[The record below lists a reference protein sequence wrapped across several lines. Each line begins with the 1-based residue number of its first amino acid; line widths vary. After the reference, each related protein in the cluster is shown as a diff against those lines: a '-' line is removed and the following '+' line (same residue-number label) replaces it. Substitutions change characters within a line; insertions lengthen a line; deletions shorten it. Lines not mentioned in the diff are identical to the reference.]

1 MGETRRIPWSGR
13 RLSAGLL
20 ITGGVVAGCW
30 GLDRA
35 AADLVARLTP
45 SLETSISR
53 PLGHPI
59 ELGEYRGLLP
69 WGVAIGRSRILPAE
83 QDRSQV
89 SVSGLTIRFDPIA
102 SLRHW
107 KPVLRLH
114 LQGAVARLS
123 RNAAGGYWIPGRGLP
138 GSQPPRLD
146 LRYSLGPAARIELA
160 PSGQTLL
167 VGGRFSQNL
176 DARTFSTALR
186 LGWSDQKGGLRL
198 EGRGRWDRSRLDLHG
213 RMDGLALDRLAALVS
228 PRDDLR
234 ISGRL
239 DGDLR
244 LQWRQGR
251 PACRGSLRLRE
262 LEVRSASLP
271 DPLTTPQLALG
282 CRDRTVSI
290 ARSRISSGDWTLDAV
305 GDVILQRSLD
315 LRLRA
320 QRKGHDD
327 DLDIRMDGPWAA
339 PRWRLAGQL
348 DLPEQVDLK
357 GPLQIKAQ
365 LRMPWT
371 DPAAPRVEVEDLQLQ
386 APGAR
391 LRLAGSAY
399 PRLDLTSRELALTPE
414 LWKDNPSLVKTLGPE
429 SAVNGGFRLSGTLQ
443 KPELAVDL
451 RMRAG
456 ASRLHLVGDAYPRL
470 NLISQDLS
478 LAPPLWS
485 AVPALRTSLG
495 QTGTISGKLMA
506 TGPLAAPAFSLELQQ
521 GGNPF
526 LERWNLKAGWS
537 AASSLL
543 VLDRFNSPLLDG
555 SGQLPLALGAN
566 GLETGALQAGLNLKP
581 LALDRFSDLAGV
593 SLGGTIAARGRLQGP
608 LDTLRPDLA
617 LELTNPRVGALQ
629 LAERWKGRMQGALG
643 QDLTLALESRAHS
656 GSLRATLGSDGWPR
670 RVQVQRDDGALEL
683 QAQGGERRYRWN
695 AEGFPLDGLQVILA
709 AQSRSE
715 GLSGRLDGSGELRV
729 SPFLLSGSLS
739 LDQPTAFGVNFTAAN
754 LSGRLAE
761 VAFQLQGDL
770 QPPEG
775 QVGFTATGRLG
786 GALSSRADA
795 EGLSVPW
802 LVNLARQLR
811 NKDPL
816 DELERGRAEDL
827 GRLVINTFGGSLDGQ
842 LKALALSRQA
852 LLDYE
857 RDHPQK
863 GIDPSD
869 LRGRVDGTA
878 ILNGPDLAGLNL
890 DLQARGHLWL
900 DGADRDLALQ
910 LEPFVASIQ
919 GPLRAGEGR
928 FQLLH
933 LPFSLLALFG
943 PLPST
948 LRGALGV
955 TGRYRLDA
963 RGGPLI
969 DAELALEQAALGD
982 SALRLERRSIVLN
995 GDALNLDL
1003 ALRASKAGESIT
1015 IVGAVP
1021 LQASSPL
1028 DVQIESHGDA
1038 LNFLTALSGDSVEL
1052 KRGAMDLRLMLRG
1065 TLEQPQ
1071 ANGFLVMDNLDL
1083 RIRDQQ
1089 LRRLRASVLFDFN
1102 RLEIQSLE
1110 AQLASGGQ
1118 LRGRGSIGL
1127 FDPVD
1132 EPDPLT
1138 LELVKARI
1146 EQEALQVVADA
1157 KVTLSGVISRPVISG
1172 EISLDQGGIRPRG
1185 GLLSRLRP
1193 GRALPSTLSPGI
1205 QDASSVVAP
1214 VQLNTLMQEKWDF
1227 QEPLVLFGPGVPVA
1241 APDQLNAL
1249 LPNLPAIQFRNLRLR
1264 LGPNLSVDMPPL
1276 VSFRGGGQLLLNGPL
1291 DPSLKVR
1298 GLIRLNSGRISLFS
1312 STFRLDHRAPNVAVF
1327 TPALGLV
1334 PFVDIAMKSRISD
1347 SVGLSTIGSSESG
1360 SIFEESQLGALDAVS
1375 SVSGGNFQ
1383 LIRVTV
1389 EAIGPANRLRENLV
1403 LRSSPRLSE
1412 SQLLALIGGNSLTM
1426 LSGGGASAALATV
1439 LGQSLL
1445 SPVLGTLTDAMGQR
1459 LQVALYPTYVTPE
1472 VKTEDDR
1479 TSGRV
1484 PPTFA
1489 LMTEFGVDITDR
1501 FDVSVLAAPNNTDVP
1516 PKASVSYQISPST
1529 SISGAVDVNGTWQSQ
1544 LQVFFR
1550 F

>member
-1 MGETRRIPWSGR
+1 MGETRRIPWPGR
-13 RLSAGLL
+13 RLSVGLL
-20 ITGGVVAGCW
+20 ISGGVVAGCW

-35 AADLVARLTP
+35 AAHLVTRWTP
-45 SLETSISR
+45 SVEAAISR

-59 ELGEYRGLLP
+59 QLGEYRGVLP
-69 WGVAIGRSRILPAE
+69 WGVAIGRSRILPSD
-83 QDRSQV
+83 QDRSEV
-89 SVSGLTIRFDPIA
+89 SVSGLTVRLDPLA

-114 LQGAVARLS
+114 LEGAVARLS
-123 RNAAGGYWIPGRGLP
+123 RNANGMYWIAGRGTP
-138 GSQPPRLD
+138 GAQPLRLD

-160 PSGQTLL
+160 PSGQSLL
-167 VGGRFSQNL
+167 VDGRFSQNL
-176 DARTFSTALR
+176 DARSFNTALR
-186 LGWSDQKGGLRL
+186 LRWSDQMGGLQL
-198 EGRGRWDRSRLDLHG
+198 EGRGHWDRSRLDLRG
-213 RMDGLALDRLAALVS
+213 RMDGLVLDRLTAQVS
-228 PRDDLR
+228 GRDDL
-234 ISGRL
+234 SVKGRL

-244 LQWRQGR
+244 LQWRDGR
-251 PACRGSLRLRE
+251 PDCSGNVRLRG
-262 LEVRSASLP
+262 LEVRTASLP

-305 GDVILQRSLD
+305 GDVVLQRSLD

-320 QRKGHDD
+320 RRKGRDD
-327 DLDIRMDGPWAA
+327 DLDMRLDGPWAA

-348 DLPEQVDLK
+348 DLPERMNLE
-357 GPLQIKAQ
+357 GPLQINAQ
-365 LRMPWT
+365 LRLPWT
-371 DPAAPRVEVEDLQLQ
+371 KPADPQVQVDDLQLK

-391 LRLAGSAY
+391 LRLTGS
-399 PRLDLTSRELALTPE
+399 
-414 LWKDNPSLVKTLGPE
+414 
-429 SAVNGGFRLSGTLQ
+429 
-443 KPELAVDL
+443 
-451 RMRAG
+451 
-456 ASRLHLVGDAYPRL
+456 AYPRL
-470 NLISQDLS
+470 NLISRDLS
-478 LAPPLWS
+478 LAPQLWS
-485 AVPALRTSLG
+485 GFPALQTSLG

-506 TGPLAAPAFSLELQQ
+506 TGPLTSPSLQLHLQQ
-521 GGNPF
+521 GANPL
-526 LERWNLKAGWS
+526 LERWDLKAGWS
-537 AASSLL
+537 AATSLL
-543 VLDRFNSPLLDG
+543 VLGRFNSPLLDG

-581 LALDRFSDLAGV
+581 LALARFSDLAGV
-593 SLGGTIAARGRLQGP
+593 PLGGTIAAKGRLQGP
-608 LDTLRPDLA
+608 LDQLRPDLA
-617 LELTNPRVGALQ
+617 LELTNPRFGPLQ
-629 LAERWKGRMQGALG
+629 LVERWKGRLQGALG
-643 QDLTLALESRAHS
+643 QDLTLALESSSHS
-656 GSLRATLGSDGWPR
+656 GSLKAALGSDGWPR
-670 RVQVQRDDGALEL
+670 RVRVQRDDGALEL
-683 QAQGGERRYRWN
+683 QALGDDRRYRWN
-695 AEGFPLDGLQVILA
+695 AEGFAFDGLQVILA
-709 AQSRSE
+709 EQSRAD
-715 GLSGRLDGSGELRV
+715 GLSGRLDGSGELSV
-729 SPFLLSGSLS
+729 SPFRLSGSLS
-739 LDQPTAFGVNFTAAN
+739 LDQPTAFGVNVIAAS

-761 VAFQLQGDL
+761 GAFQLEGDL

-775 QVGFTATGRLG
+775 QVGFRASGRLG
-786 GALSSRADA
+786 GALSSRAEA

-802 LVNLARQLR
+802 LVNLARQL
-811 NKDPL
+811 NNNEAIDG
-816 DELERGRAEDL
+816 LERGRAEDL

-852 LLDYE
+852 LLEYE
-857 RDHPQK
+857 RNHPQR
-863 GIDPSD
+863 GIDPAD

-878 ILNGPDLAGLNL
+878 ILNGPDLASLSL

-919 GPLRAGEGR
+919 GPLKSGEGR

-943 PLPST
+943 PLPSS
-948 LRGALGV
+948 LRGGV
-955 TGRYRLDA
+955 GLTGRYRLDE
-963 RGGPLI
+963 RGGPRV

-982 SALRLERRSIVLN
+982 SELRLERRSIVLD

-1003 ALRASKAGESIT
+1003 ALRASNASEPIT
-1015 IVGAVP
+1015 IVGALP
-1021 LQASSPL
+1021 LQASAPL

-1038 LNFLTALSGDSVEL
+1038 LNFLTALTEDSLEL
-1052 KRGAMDLRLMLRG
+1052 KSGAMDLRLMLRG

-1071 ANGFLVMDNLDL
+1071 ANGFLVMDNLEL
-1083 RIRDQQ
+1083 RILDQQ
-1089 LRRLRASVLFDFN
+1089 LRRLKASVLFDFN

-1110 AQLASGGQ
+1110 AQLASGGE
-1118 LRGRGSIGL
+1118 LRGSGSIGL
-1127 FDPVD
+1127 FAPVN
-1132 EPDPLT
+1132 EPTPLT
-1138 LELVKARI
+1138 LELLKARI
-1146 EQEALQVVADA
+1146 EQQALQVVANA
-1157 KVTLSGVISRPVISG
+1157 KVTLNGVISRPVISG
-1172 EISLDQGGIRPRG
+1172 EVSLDQGGIRPSG
-1185 GLLSRLRP
+1185 GLLSRLRQ
-1193 GRALPSTLSPGI
+1193 GGALPSTLSAGI
-1205 QDASSVVAP
+1205 QSASSVVAP
-1214 VQLNTLMQEKWDF
+1214 VQLNTLIEEKWDF
-1227 QEPLVLFGPGVPVA
+1227 QEPLVLFGPNVPAA
-1241 APDQLNAL
+1241 APDRLKAL
-1249 LPNLPAIQFRNLRLR
+1249 LPNLSPIQFRDLRLR
-1264 LGPNLSVDMPPL
+1264 LGPNLSVDMPPI

-1298 GLIRLNSGRISLFS
+1298 GLIHLDSGRISLPS
-1312 STFRLDHRAPNVAVF
+1312 SSFRLDHRAPNVAVF

-1347 SVGLSTIGSSESG
+1347 SVGLSTNGSPGSG
-1360 SIFEESQLGALDAVS
+1360 SIFDEPQLGALDDIS
-1375 SVSGGNFQ
+1375 TVSGGNFQ
-1383 LIRVTV
+1383 LIRVTLEV
-1389 EAIGPANRLRENLV
+1389 SGPANRFRENLV

-1472 VKTEDDR
+1472 VKTEEDR

-1516 PKASVSYQISPST
+1516 PQASVSYQISPST

>member
-1 MGETRRIPWSGR
+1 MGETRRIPWPGR
-13 RLSAGLL
+13 RLSVGLL
-20 ITGGVVAGCW
+20 ISGGVVAGCW

-35 AADLVARLTP
+35 AAHLVTRWTP
-45 SLETSISR
+45 SVEAAISR

-59 ELGEYRGLLP
+59 QLGEYRGVLP
-69 WGVAIGRSRILPAE
+69 WGVAIGRSRILPSD
-83 QDRSQV
+83 QDRSEV
-89 SVSGLTIRFDPIA
+89 SVSGLTVRLDPLA

-114 LQGAVARLS
+114 LEGAVARLS
-123 RNAAGGYWIPGRGLP
+123 RNANGMYWIAGRGTP
-138 GSQPPRLD
+138 GSNPPRLD

-160 PSGQTLL
+160 PSGQSLL
-167 VGGRFSQNL
+167 VDGRFSQNL
-176 DARTFSTALR
+176 DARSFNTALR
-186 LGWSDQKGGLRL
+186 LRWSDQMGGLQL
-198 EGRGRWDRSRLDLHG
+198 EGRGHWDRSRLDLRG
-213 RMDGLALDRLAALVS
+213 RMDGLVLDRLTALVS
-228 PRDDLR
+228 SRDDL
-234 ISGRL
+234 SVKGRL

-244 LQWRQGR
+244 LQWRDGR
-251 PACRGSLRLRE
+251 PDCSGNVRLRG
-262 LEVRSASLP
+262 LEVRTASLP

-305 GDVILQRSLD
+305 GDVVLQRSLD

-320 QRKGHDD
+320 RRKGRDD
-327 DLDIRMDGPWAA
+327 DLDMRLDGPWAA

-348 DLPEQVDLK
+348 DLPERMNLE
-357 GPLQIKAQ
+357 GPLQINAQ
-365 LRMPWT
+365 LRLPWT
-371 DPAAPRVEVEDLQLQ
+371 KPADPQVQVDDLQLK

-391 LRLAGSAY
+391 LRLTGS
-399 PRLDLTSRELALTPE
+399 
-414 LWKDNPSLVKTLGPE
+414 
-429 SAVNGGFRLSGTLQ
+429 
-443 KPELAVDL
+443 
-451 RMRAG
+451 
-456 ASRLHLVGDAYPRL
+456 AYPRL
-470 NLISQDLS
+470 NLISRDLS
-478 LAPPLWS
+478 LAPQLWS
-485 AVPALRTSLG
+485 GFPALQTSLG

-506 TGPLAAPAFSLELQQ
+506 TGPLTSPSLQLHLQQ
-521 GGNPF
+521 GANPL
-526 LERWNLKAGWS
+526 LERWDLKAGWS
-537 AASSLL
+537 AATSLL
-543 VLDRFNSPLLDG
+543 VLGRFNSPLLDG

-566 GLETGALQAGLNLKP
+566 GLETGALQAGMNLKP
-581 LALDRFSDLAGV
+581 LALARFSDLAGV
-593 SLGGTIAARGRLQGP
+593 PLGGTIAAKGRLQGP
-608 LDTLRPDLA
+608 LDQLRPDLA
-617 LELTNPRVGALQ
+617 LELTNPRFGPLQ
-629 LAERWKGRMQGALG
+629 LVERWKGRLQGAFG
-643 QDLTLALESRAHS
+643 QDLTLALESRSHS
-656 GSLRATLGSDGWPR
+656 GSLKAALGSDGWPR
-670 RVQVQRDDGALEL
+670 RVRVQRDDGALEL
-683 QAQGGERRYRWN
+683 QALGDDRRYRWN
-695 AEGFPLDGLQVILA
+695 AEGFAFDGLQVILA
-709 AQSRSE
+709 EQS
-715 GLSGRLDGSGELRV
+715 GADGVSGRLDGSGELSV
-729 SPFLLSGSLS
+729 SPFRLSGSLS
-739 LDQPTAFGVNFTAAN
+739 LDQPTAFGVNVIAAS

-761 VAFQLQGDL
+761 GAFQLEGDL

-775 QVGFTATGRLG
+775 QVGFRASGRLG
-786 GALSSRADA
+786 GALSSRAEA

-802 LVNLARQLR
+802 LVNLARQL
-811 NKDPL
+811 NNEAIDG
-816 DELERGRAEDL
+816 LERGRAEDL

-852 LLDYE
+852 LLEYE

-863 GIDPSD
+863 GIDPAD

-878 ILNGPDLAGLNL
+878 ILNGPDLASLTL

-919 GPLRAGEGR
+919 GPLNSGEGR

-943 PLPST
+943 PLPSS
-948 LRGALGV
+948 LRGGV
-955 TGRYRLDA
+955 GLTGRYRLDE
-963 RGGPLI
+963 RGGPRI
-969 DAELALEQAALGD
+969 DAELALEQAALGE
-982 SALRLERRSIVLN
+982 SELRLERRSIVLD

-1003 ALRASKAGESIT
+1003 ALRASNASEPIT
-1015 IVGAVP
+1015 IVGALP
-1021 LQASSPL
+1021 LQASAPL

-1038 LNFLTALSGDSVEL
+1038 LNFLTALTEDSLEL

-1071 ANGFLVMDNLDL
+1071 ANGFLVMDNLEL
-1083 RIRDQQ
+1083 RILDQQ
-1089 LRRLRASVLFDFN
+1089 LRRLKASVLFDFN

-1110 AQLASGGQ
+1110 AQLASGGE
-1118 LRGRGSIGL
+1118 LRGSGSIGL
-1127 FDPVD
+1127 FAPVN
-1132 EPDPLT
+1132 EPTPLT
-1138 LELVKARI
+1138 LELLKARI
-1146 EQEALQVVADA
+1146 EQQALQVVANA
-1157 KVTLSGVISRPVISG
+1157 KVTLNGVISRPVISG
-1172 EISLDQGGIRPRG
+1172 EVSLDQGGIRPSG
-1185 GLLSRLRP
+1185 GLLSRLRQ
-1193 GRALPSTLSPGI
+1193 GGALPSTLSAGI
-1205 QDASSVVAP
+1205 QSASSVVAP
-1214 VQLNTLMQEKWDF
+1214 VQLKTLIEEKWDF
-1227 QEPLVLFGPGVPVA
+1227 QEPLVLFGPDVPAA
-1241 APDQLNAL
+1241 APDRLKAL
-1249 LPNLPAIQFRNLRLR
+1249 LPNLSPIQFRDLRLR
-1264 LGPNLSVDMPPL
+1264 LGPNLSVDMPPI

-1298 GLIRLNSGRISLFS
+1298 GLIHLDSGRISLPS
-1312 STFRLDHRAPNVAVF
+1312 SSFRLDHRAPNVAVF

-1347 SVGLSTIGSSESG
+1347 SVGLSTNGSPGSG
-1360 SIFEESQLGALDAVS
+1360 SIFDEPQLGALDDIS
-1375 SVSGGNFQ
+1375 TVSGGNFQ
-1383 LIRVTV
+1383 LIRVTLEV
-1389 EAIGPANRLRENLV
+1389 SGPANRFRENLV

-1516 PKASVSYQISPST
+1516 PQASVSYQISPST

>member
-1 MGETRRIPWSGR
+1 MGETRRIPWPGR
-13 RLSAGLL
+13 RLSVGLL
-20 ITGGVVAGCW
+20 ISGGVVAGCW

-35 AADLVARLTP
+35 AAHLVTRWTP
-45 SLETSISR
+45 SVEAAISR

-59 ELGEYRGLLP
+59 QLGEYRGVLP
-69 WGVAIGRSRILPAE
+69 WGVAIGRSRILPSD
-83 QDRSQV
+83 QDRSEV
-89 SVSGLTIRFDPIA
+89 SVSGLTVRLDPLA

-114 LQGAVARLS
+114 LEGAVARLS
-123 RNAAGGYWIPGRGLP
+123 RNANGMYWIAGRGTP
-138 GSQPPRLD
+138 GAQPLRLD

-160 PSGQTLL
+160 PSGQSLL
-167 VGGRFSQNL
+167 VDGRFSQNL
-176 DARTFSTALR
+176 DARSFNTALR
-186 LGWSDQKGGLRL
+186 LRWSDQMGGLQL
-198 EGRGRWDRSRLDLHG
+198 EGRGHWDRSRLDLRG
-213 RMDGLALDRLAALVS
+213 RMDGLVLDRLTALVS
-228 PRDDLR
+228 GRDDL
-234 ISGRL
+234 SVKGRL

-244 LQWRQGR
+244 LQWRDGR
-251 PACRGSLRLRE
+251 PDCSGNVRLRG
-262 LEVRSASLP
+262 LEVRTASLP

-305 GDVILQRSLD
+305 GDVVLQRSLD

-320 QRKGHDD
+320 RRKGRDD
-327 DLDIRMDGPWAA
+327 DLDMRLDGPWAA

-348 DLPEQVDLK
+348 DLPERMNLE
-357 GPLQIKAQ
+357 GPLQINAQ
-365 LRMPWT
+365 LRLPWT
-371 DPAAPRVEVEDLQLQ
+371 KPADPQVQVDDLQLK

-391 LRLAGSAY
+391 LRLTGS
-399 PRLDLTSRELALTPE
+399 
-414 LWKDNPSLVKTLGPE
+414 
-429 SAVNGGFRLSGTLQ
+429 
-443 KPELAVDL
+443 
-451 RMRAG
+451 
-456 ASRLHLVGDAYPRL
+456 AYPRL
-470 NLISQDLS
+470 NLISRDLS
-478 LAPPLWS
+478 LAPQLWS
-485 AVPALRTSLG
+485 GFPALQTSLG

-506 TGPLAAPAFSLELQQ
+506 TGPLTSPSLQLHLQQ
-521 GGNPF
+521 GANPL
-526 LERWNLKAGWS
+526 LERWDLKAGWS
-537 AASSLL
+537 AATSLL
-543 VLDRFNSPLLDG
+543 VLGRFNSPLLDG

-581 LALDRFSDLAGV
+581 LALARFSDLAGV
-593 SLGGTIAARGRLQGP
+593 PLGGTIAAKGRLQGP
-608 LDTLRPDLA
+608 LDQLRPDLA
-617 LELTNPRVGALQ
+617 LELTNPRFGPLQ
-629 LAERWKGRMQGALG
+629 LVERWKGRLQGALG
-643 QDLTLALESRAHS
+643 QDLTLALESSSHS
-656 GSLRATLGSDGWPR
+656 GSLKAALGSDGWPR
-670 RVQVQRDDGALEL
+670 RVRVQRDDGALEL
-683 QAQGGERRYRWN
+683 QALGDDRRYRWN
-695 AEGFPLDGLQVILA
+695 AEGFAFDGLQVILA
-709 AQSRSE
+709 EQSRAD
-715 GLSGRLDGSGELRV
+715 GLSGRLDGSGELSV
-729 SPFLLSGSLS
+729 SPFRLSGSLS
-739 LDQPTAFGVNFTAAN
+739 LDQPTAFGVNVIAAS

-761 VAFQLQGDL
+761 GAFQLEGDL

-775 QVGFTATGRLG
+775 QVGFRASGRLG
-786 GALSSRADA
+786 GALSSRAEA

-802 LVNLARQLR
+802 LVNLARQL
-811 NKDPL
+811 NNNEAIDG
-816 DELERGRAEDL
+816 LERGRAEDL

-852 LLDYE
+852 LLEYE
-857 RDHPQK
+857 RNHPQR
-863 GIDPSD
+863 GIDPAD

-878 ILNGPDLAGLNL
+878 ILNGPDLASLSL

-919 GPLRAGEGR
+919 GPLKSGEGR

-943 PLPST
+943 PLPSS
-948 LRGALGV
+948 LRGGV
-955 TGRYRLDA
+955 GLTGRYRLDE
-963 RGGPLI
+963 RGGPRV

-982 SALRLERRSIVLN
+982 SELRLERRSIVLD

-1003 ALRASKAGESIT
+1003 ALRASNASEPIT
-1015 IVGAVP
+1015 IVGALP
-1021 LQASSPL
+1021 LQASAPL

-1038 LNFLTALSGDSVEL
+1038 LNFLTALTEDSLEL

-1071 ANGFLVMDNLDL
+1071 ANGFLVMDNLEL
-1083 RIRDQQ
+1083 RILDQQ
-1089 LRRLRASVLFDFN
+1089 LRRLKASVLFDFN

-1110 AQLASGGQ
+1110 AQLASGGE
-1118 LRGRGSIGL
+1118 LRGSGSIGL
-1127 FDPVD
+1127 FAPVN
-1132 EPDPLT
+1132 EPTPLT
-1138 LELVKARI
+1138 LELLKARI
-1146 EQEALQVVADA
+1146 EQQALQVVANA
-1157 KVTLSGVISRPVISG
+1157 KVTLNGVISRPVISG
-1172 EISLDQGGIRPRG
+1172 EVSLDQGGIRPSG
-1185 GLLSRLRP
+1185 GLLSRLRQ
-1193 GRALPSTLSPGI
+1193 GGALPSTLSAGI
-1205 QDASSVVAP
+1205 QSASSVVEP
-1214 VQLNTLMQEKWDF
+1214 VQLNTLIEEKWDF
-1227 QEPLVLFGPGVPVA
+1227 QEPLVLFGPEGPA
-1241 APDQLNAL
+1241 AASDRLKAL
-1249 LPNLPAIQFRNLRLR
+1249 VPNLSPIQFRDLRLR
-1264 LGPNLSVDMPPL
+1264 LGPNLSVDMPPI

-1298 GLIRLNSGRISLFS
+1298 GLIHLDSGRISLPS
-1312 STFRLDHRAPNVAVF
+1312 SSFRLDHRAPNVAVF

-1347 SVGLSTIGSSESG
+1347 SVGLSTNGSPGSG
-1360 SIFEESQLGALDAVS
+1360 SIFDEPQLGALDDIS
-1375 SVSGGNFQ
+1375 TVSGGNFQ
-1383 LIRVTV
+1383 LIRVTLEV
-1389 EAIGPANRLRENLV
+1389 SGPANRFRENLV

-1472 VKTEDDR
+1472 VKTEEDR

-1516 PKASVSYQISPST
+1516 PQASVSYQISPST

>member
-1 MGETRRIPWSGR
+1 MGETRRIPWPGR

-20 ITGGVVAGCW
+20 ISGGVVAGCW
-30 GLDRA
+30 GLDRV
-35 AADLVARLTP
+35 AADLVARWTP
-45 SLETSISR
+45 SLETTISR

-59 ELGEYRGLLP
+59 QLGEYRGLLP
-69 WGVAIGRSRILPAE
+69 WGVAIGRSRILPAQ

-89 SVSGLTIRFDPIA
+89 SVSGLTVRLDPIA

-107 KPVLRLH
+107 KLVLRLH
-114 LQGAVARLS
+114 LEGAVARLS
-123 RNAAGGYWIPGRGLP
+123 RNATGGYWIAGRGNP

-160 PSGQTLL
+160 PSGQKLR
-167 VGGRFSQNL
+167 VDGRFSQNL
-176 DARTFSTALR
+176 DARSFSTALR
-186 LGWSDQKGGLRL
+186 LRWSDQTGGLQL
-198 EGRGRWDRSRLDLHG
+198 EGRGHWDRSRLDLHG
-213 RMDGLALDRLAALVS
+213 RMDGLALDRLTTLVS
-228 PRDDLR
+228 ARDDLR
-234 ISGRL
+234 IGGHL

-244 LQWRQGR
+244 LQWRDGR
-251 PACRGSLRLRE
+251 PACRGTLRLRG
-262 LEVRSASLP
+262 LEVRTASLP

-290 ARSRISSGDWTLDAV
+290 AQSRISSGDWTFDAV
-305 GDVILQRSLD
+305 GDVVLQQSLD

-320 QRKGHDD
+320 QRKGRDD
-327 DLDIRMDGPWAA
+327 DLDMRLDGPWTA

-348 DLPEQVDLK
+348 DLSERVNLES
-357 GPLQIKAQ
+357 PLQIKAQ
-365 LRMPWT
+365 LRLPWT
-371 DPAAPRVEVEDLQLQ
+371 KPAAPQVQVDDLQLKTQ
-386 APGAR
+386 GAR
-391 LRLAGSAY
+391 LRLTGSAY
-399 PRLDLTSRELALTPE
+399 PRLDLTSRDLALTPE
-414 LWKDNPSLVKTLGPE
+414 LWQGNPSLGKTLGPD
-429 SAVNGGFRLSGTLQ
+429 SAVTGKLRFSGTLQ

-451 RMRAG
+451 RMRSG
-456 ASRLHLVGDAYPRL
+456 ASKLHLMGDAYPRL
-470 NLISQDLS
+470 NLISRELS
-478 LAPPLWS
+478 LAPQLWRGF
-485 AVPALRTSLG
+485 PALQTSLG
-495 QTGTISGKLMA
+495 QTGAISGQLTA
-506 TGPLAAPAFSLELQQ
+506 TGPLASPSLQLQLQQ

-526 LERWNLKAGWS
+526 LERWDLKGGWS

-543 VLDRFNSPLLDG
+543 VLDRFHSPLLDG
-555 SGQLPLALGAN
+555 SGQLPLSLGTD
-566 GLETGALQAGLNLKP
+566 GLETGELQAGLNLKP

-593 SLGGTIAARGRLQGP
+593 PLGGTIAARGRLQGP
-608 LDTLRPDLA
+608 LGQLRPDLA
-617 LELTNPRVGALQ
+617 LELTNPRFGALQ
-629 LAERWKGRMQGALG
+629 LVERWKGRVRGALG
-643 QDLTLALESRAHS
+643 QDLTLALESRSHS
-656 GSLRATLGSDGWPR
+656 GSLQAVLGSDGWPR
-670 RVQVQRDDGALEL
+670 RVQMQRDDGALDL
-683 QAQGGERRYRWN
+683 QALGEDRRYRWD
-695 AEGFPLDGLQVILA
+695 AEGFALDGLQVILA
-709 AQSRSE
+709 AQSRAE
-715 GLSGRLDGSGELRV
+715 AVSGRLDGSGELSV
-729 SPFLLSGSLS
+729 SPFRLSGSLS
-739 LDQPTAFGVNFTAAN
+739 LDQPTAFGVNVIAAS

-761 VAFQLQGDL
+761 GAFQLEGDL

-775 QVGFTATGRLG
+775 QVDFSASGRVG
-786 GALSSRADA
+786 GALSSRADL
-795 EGLSVPW
+795 ERLSVPW

-811 NKDPL
+811 NNEVSDG
-816 DELERGRAEDL
+816 LERGRAEDL

-842 LKALALSRQA
+842 LKALARARQA
-852 LLDYE
+852 LLDHE
-857 RDHPQK
+857 LDHPQK

-878 ILNGPDLAGLNL
+878 TLNGPDLANLTL

-919 GPLRAGEGR
+919 GPLNSGEGR

-943 PLPST
+943 PIPST
-948 LRGALGV
+948 LRGGLGL
-955 TGRYRLDA
+955 TGRYRLDE
-963 RGGPLI
+963 RGRPRI
-969 DAELALEQAALGD
+969 DAELALEQAALGE
-982 SALRLERRSIVLN
+982 SEMRLERSSIVLT

-1003 ALRASKAGESIT
+1003 ALRASKASESISV
-1015 IVGAVP
+1015 VGALP
-1021 LQASSPL
+1021 LQASAPL

-1038 LNFLTALSGDSVEL
+1038 LNFLTALTGDTLEL
-1052 KRGAMDLRLMLRG
+1052 ERGAMDLRLMLRG

-1071 ANGFLVMDNLDL
+1071 ANGFMVMDNLEL
-1083 RIRDQQ
+1083 RIGDQQ
-1089 LRRLRASVLFDFN
+1089 LRRLKASVLFDFN

-1110 AQLASGGQ
+1110 AQLASGGE
-1118 LRGRGSIGL
+1118 LRGSGSIGL
-1127 FDPVD
+1127 FAPVN
-1132 EPDPLT
+1132 EPTPLT

-1146 EQEALQVVADA
+1146 EQDALQVTANA
-1157 KVTLSGVISRPVISG
+1157 RVTLNGVISRPVVSG
-1172 EISLDQGGIRPRG
+1172 EVSLDEGGIRPSG
-1185 GLLSRLRP
+1185 GLLSRLRQ
-1193 GRALPSTLSPGI
+1193 GGALPSTLSAGI
-1205 QDASSVVAP
+1205 QSASSVVAP
-1214 VQLNTLMQEKWDF
+1214 VQLNTLIEEKWDF
-1227 QEPLVLFGPGVPVA
+1227 QEPLVLFGPNVPAA
-1241 APDQLNAL
+1241 APDRLKAL
-1249 LPNLPAIQFRNLRLR
+1249 LPNLSPIQFRDLRLR
-1264 LGPNLSVDMPPL
+1264 LGPNLSVDMPPI

-1298 GLIRLNSGRISLFS
+1298 GLIHLDSGRISLPS
-1312 STFRLDHRAPNVAVF
+1312 SSFRLDHRAPNVAVF

-1347 SVGLSTIGSSESG
+1347 SVGLSTNGSPGSG
-1360 SIFEESQLGALDAVS
+1360 SIFDEPQLGALDDIS
-1375 SVSGGNFQ
+1375 TVSGGNFQ
-1383 LIRVTV
+1383 LIRVTLEV
-1389 EAIGPANRLRENLV
+1389 SGPANRFRENLV

-1472 VKTEDDR
+1472 VKTEEDR

-1516 PKASVSYQISPST
+1516 PQASVSYQISPST

>member
-1 MGETRRIPWSGR
+1 M
-13 RLSAGLL
+13 
-20 ITGGVVAGCW
+20 VAGCW

-45 SLETSISR
+45 SLETTISR

-59 ELGEYRGLLP
+59 QLGEYRGLRP
-69 WGVAIGRSRILPAE
+69 WGVSIGRSRILPAE

-89 SVSGLTIRFDPIA
+89 SVSGLSVRFDPIA

-114 LQGAVARLS
+114 LEGAVARLS
-123 RNAAGGYWIPGRGLP
+123 RNATGGYWIAGRGTP

-146 LRYSLGPAARIELA
+146 LRYSVGPGASIELA
-160 PSGQTLL
+160 PSGQRLL
-167 VGGRFSQNL
+167 VDGRFSQNL
-176 DARTFSTALR
+176 DARSFSTALR
-186 LGWSDQKGGLRL
+186 LRWSDQQGGLRL
-198 EGRGRWDRSRLDLHG
+198 EGRGHWDRSRLDLHG
-213 RMDGLALDRLAALVS
+213 RMDGLLLDRLTTLVS
-228 PRDDLR
+228 ARDDLR

-244 LQWRQGR
+244 LQWRDGR
-251 PACRGSLRLRE
+251 PACRGSLRVRG
-262 LEVRSASLP
+262 LEVRTASFP

-282 CRDRTVSI
+282 CSDRTVSI
-290 ARSRISSGDWTLDAV
+290 AQSRISSGDWTLDAV
-305 GDVILQRSLD
+305 GDVVLQRSVD

-320 QRKGHDD
+320 RRKGRDD
-327 DLDIRMDGPWAA
+327 DLDMRLDGPWTA

-348 DLPEQVDLK
+348 DLPERVNLE

-365 LRMPWT
+365 LRLPWT
-371 DPAAPRVEVEDLQLQ
+371 KPAAPQVQVDDLQLK
-386 APGAR
+386 APGAH
-391 LRLAGSAY
+391 LQLAGSAY
-399 PRLDLTSRELALTPE
+399 PRLDLTSRDLALTSE
-414 LWKDNPSLVKTLGPE
+414 LWEGNPSLGKVLGPD
-429 SAVNGGFRLSGTLQ
+429 SAVTGELRFSGTLQ

-456 ASRLHLVGDAYPRL
+456 ASRLHLMGDAYPRL
-470 NLISQDLS
+470 NLISRDLS
-478 LAPPLWS
+478 LAPQLWS
-485 AVPALRTSLG
+485 GVRPLQTSLG
-495 QTGTISGKLMA
+495 QTGTITGQLTA
-506 TGPLAAPAFSLELQQ
+506 TGPLSSPLLQLQLQQ

-526 LERWNLKAGWS
+526 LERWDLKAGWS

-543 VLDRFNSPLLDG
+543 VLDRFNSPLLEG
-555 SGQLPLALGAN
+555 SGQLPLSLGTT
-566 GLETGALQAGLNLKP
+566 GLETGELQAGLNLKP

-593 SLGGTIAARGRLQGP
+593 PLGGTIAARGRLQGP
-608 LDTLRPDLA
+608 LDQLRSDLA
-617 LELTNPRVGALQ
+617 LELTNPRFGALQ
-629 LAERWKGRMQGALG
+629 LVERWQGRVQGALG
-643 QDLTLALESRAHS
+643 QDLTLNLDSSAHS
-656 GSLRATLGSDGWPR
+656 GSLQAELGSDGWPR
-670 RVQVQRDDGALEL
+670 RVQMQRDDGVLDL
-683 QAQGGERRYRWN
+683 QALGEDRRYRWN
-695 AEGFPLDGLQVILA
+695 AEGFALDGLQVILA
-709 AQSRSE
+709 EQSRADAV
-715 GLSGRLDGSGELRV
+715 SGRLDGRGDLSL
-729 SPFLLSGSLS
+729 SPFHLSGSIS
-739 LDQPTAFGVNFTAAN
+739 LDQPTAFGVNVIAAS

-761 VAFQLQGDL
+761 GAFQLEGDL

-775 QVGFTATGRLG
+775 QVSFSASGRLG
-786 GALSSRADA
+786 GALSSRADL
-795 EGLSVPW
+795 ERLSVPW

-811 NKDPL
+811 NNESSDG
-816 DELERGRAEDL
+816 LERGRAEDL

-842 LKALALSRQA
+842 LKALARSRQA

-863 GIDPSD
+863 GIEPAD

-878 ILNGPDLAGLNL
+878 IVNGPDPASLNL
-890 DLQARGHLWL
+890 DLQVRGHLWL
-900 DGADRDLALQ
+900 DGADRDLTLQ
-910 LEPFVASIQ
+910 LEPFVASIR
-919 GPLRAGEGR
+919 GPLNSGEGR
-928 FQLLH
+928 FELLH

-948 LRGALGV
+948 LRGGFGL
-955 TGRYRLDA
+955 TGRYRLDE
-963 RGGPLI
+963 RGGPSI

-982 SALRLERRSIVLN
+982 SELQLERRSIILS
-995 GDALNLDL
+995 GDALDLDL
-1003 ALRASKAGESIT
+1003 ALRASKASESIT
-1015 IVGAVP
+1015 VVGGLP
-1021 LQASSPL
+1021 LQASAPL

-1038 LNFLTALSGDSVEL
+1038 LNFLTALSGDSLEL

-1071 ANGFLVMDNLDL
+1071 ANGFLVMDNLEL
-1083 RIRDQQ
+1083 RIGDQQ
-1089 LRRLRASVLFDFN
+1089 LRRLKASVLFDFN

-1110 AQLASGGQ
+1110 AQLASGGE
-1118 LRGRGSIGL
+1118 LRGSGSIGL
-1127 FDPVD
+1127 FTPLN
-1132 EPDPLT
+1132 EPTPLT

-1146 EQEALQVVADA
+1146 QQDALRVMANA
-1157 KVTLSGVISRPVISG
+1157 EVTLNGVISRPVISG
-1172 EISLDQGGIRPRG
+1172 EISLDEGIRPRG
-1185 GLLSRLRP
+1185 GLLSQLRP
-1193 GRALPSTLSPGI
+1193 AKDLPSTLSAGV
-1205 QDASSVVAP
+1205 QDAGPVVAP
-1214 VQLNTLMQEKWDF
+1214 VQLNTLMQERWDF
-1227 QEPLVLFGPGVPVA
+1227 QEPLVLFGPGVPAA
-1241 APDQLNAL
+1241 APDRISAL
-1249 LPNLPAIQFRNLRLR
+1249 LPNLPAMQFRNLRLR
-1264 LGPNLSVDMPPL
+1264 LGPNLSVDMPPVL
-1276 VSFRGGGQLLLNGPL
+1276 SFRGGGQLLLNGPL
-1291 DPSLKVR
+1291 DPSLQVR
-1298 GLIRLNSGRISLFS
+1298 GLIRLNTGRFTLFS
-1312 STFRLDHRAPNVAVF
+1312 TTFRLDHGASNVAVF

-1334 PFVDIAMKSRISD
+1334 PFVDIAMKSRIDD
-1347 SVGLSTIGSSESG
+1347 SVRLSGIESSGSSG
-1360 SIFEESQLGALDAVS
+1360 IFDEPQLGALDAVS
-1375 SVSGGNFQ
+1375 SVSGGTFQ
-1383 LIRVTV
+1383 LVRVTV
-1389 EAIGPANRLRENLV
+1389 EATGPANRLRDNLN

-1516 PKASVSYQISPST
+1516 PQASVSYQISPST

>member
-1 MGETRRIPWSGR
+1 MGETRRIPWPGR
-13 RLSAGLL
+13 RLSVGLL
-20 ITGGVVAGCW
+20 ISGGVVAGCW

-35 AADLVARLTP
+35 AAHLVTRWTP
-45 SLETSISR
+45 SVEAAISR

-59 ELGEYRGLLP
+59 QLGEYRGVLP
-69 WGVAIGRSRILPAE
+69 WGVAIGRSRILPSD
-83 QDRSQV
+83 QDRSEV
-89 SVSGLTIRFDPIA
+89 SVSGLTVRLDPLA

-114 LQGAVARLS
+114 LEGAVARLS
-123 RNAAGGYWIPGRGLP
+123 RNANGMYWIAGRGTP
-138 GSQPPRLD
+138 GAQPLRLD

-160 PSGQTLL
+160 PSGQSLL
-167 VGGRFSQNL
+167 VDGRFSQNL
-176 DARTFSTALR
+176 DARSFNTALR
-186 LGWSDQKGGLRL
+186 LRWSDQMGGLQL
-198 EGRGRWDRSRLDLHG
+198 EGRGHWDRSRLDLRG
-213 RMDGLALDRLAALVS
+213 RMDGLVLDRLTAQVS
-228 PRDDLR
+228 GRDDL
-234 ISGRL
+234 SVKGRL

-244 LQWRQGR
+244 LQWRDGR
-251 PACRGSLRLRE
+251 PDCSGNVRLRG
-262 LEVRSASLP
+262 LEVRTASLP

-305 GDVILQRSLD
+305 GDVVLQRSLD

-320 QRKGHDD
+320 RRKGRDD
-327 DLDIRMDGPWAA
+327 DLDMRLDGPWAA

-348 DLPEQVDLK
+348 DLPERMNLE
-357 GPLQIKAQ
+357 GPLQINAQ
-365 LRMPWT
+365 LRLPWT
-371 DPAAPRVEVEDLQLQ
+371 KPADPQVQVDDLQLK

-391 LRLAGSAY
+391 LRLTGS
-399 PRLDLTSRELALTPE
+399 
-414 LWKDNPSLVKTLGPE
+414 
-429 SAVNGGFRLSGTLQ
+429 
-443 KPELAVDL
+443 
-451 RMRAG
+451 
-456 ASRLHLVGDAYPRL
+456 AYPRL
-470 NLISQDLS
+470 NLISRDLS
-478 LAPPLWS
+478 LAPQLWS
-485 AVPALRTSLG
+485 GFPALQTSLG

-506 TGPLAAPAFSLELQQ
+506 TGPLTSPSLQLHLQQ
-521 GGNPF
+521 GANPL
-526 LERWNLKAGWS
+526 LERWDLKAGWS
-537 AASSLL
+537 AATSLL
-543 VLDRFNSPLLDG
+543 VLGRFNSPLLDG

-581 LALDRFSDLAGV
+581 LALARFSDLAGV
-593 SLGGTIAARGRLQGP
+593 PLGGTIAAKGRLQGP
-608 LDTLRPDLA
+608 LDQLRPDLA
-617 LELTNPRVGALQ
+617 LELTNPRFGPLQ
-629 LAERWKGRMQGALG
+629 LVERWKGRLQGALG
-643 QDLTLALESRAHS
+643 QDLTLALESSSHS
-656 GSLRATLGSDGWPR
+656 GSLKAALGSDGWPR
-670 RVQVQRDDGALEL
+670 RVRVQRDDGALEL
-683 QAQGGERRYRWN
+683 QALGDDRRYRWN
-695 AEGFPLDGLQVILA
+695 AEGFAFDGLQVILA
-709 AQSRSE
+709 EQSRAD
-715 GLSGRLDGSGELRV
+715 GLSGRLDGSGELSV
-729 SPFLLSGSLS
+729 SPFRLSGSLS
-739 LDQPTAFGVNFTAAN
+739 LDQPTAFGVNVIAAS

-761 VAFQLQGDL
+761 GAFQLEGDL

-775 QVGFTATGRLG
+775 QVGFRASGRLG
-786 GALSSRADA
+786 GALSSRAEA

-802 LVNLARQLR
+802 LVNLARQL
-811 NKDPL
+811 NNNEAIDG
-816 DELERGRAEDL
+816 LERGRAEDL

-852 LLDYE
+852 LLEYE
-857 RDHPQK
+857 RNHPQR
-863 GIDPSD
+863 GIDPAD

-878 ILNGPDLAGLNL
+878 ILNGPDLASLSL

-919 GPLRAGEGR
+919 GPLKSGEGR

-943 PLPST
+943 PLPSS
-948 LRGALGV
+948 LRGGV
-955 TGRYRLDA
+955 GLTGRYRLDE
-963 RGGPLI
+963 RGGPRV

-982 SALRLERRSIVLN
+982 SELRLERRSIVLD

-1003 ALRASKAGESIT
+1003 ALRASNASEPIT
-1015 IVGAVP
+1015 IVGALP
-1021 LQASSPL
+1021 LQASAPL

-1038 LNFLTALSGDSVEL
+1038 LNFLTALTEDSLEL
-1052 KRGAMDLRLMLRG
+1052 KSGAMDLRLMLRG

-1071 ANGFLVMDNLDL
+1071 ANGFLVMDNLEL
-1083 RIRDQQ
+1083 RILDQQ
-1089 LRRLRASVLFDFN
+1089 LRRLKASVLFDFN

-1110 AQLASGGQ
+1110 AQLASGGE
-1118 LRGRGSIGL
+1118 LRGSGSIGL
-1127 FDPVD
+1127 FAPVN
-1132 EPDPLT
+1132 EPTPLT
-1138 LELVKARI
+1138 LELLKARI
-1146 EQEALQVVADA
+1146 EQQALQVVANA
-1157 KVTLSGVISRPVISG
+1157 KVTLNGVISRPVISG
-1172 EISLDQGGIRPRG
+1172 EVSLDQGGIRPSG
-1185 GLLSRLRP
+1185 GLLSRLRQ
-1193 GRALPSTLSPGI
+1193 GGALPSTLSAGI
-1205 QDASSVVAP
+1205 QSASSVVEP
-1214 VQLNTLMQEKWDF
+1214 VQLNTLIEEKWDF
-1227 QEPLVLFGPGVPVA
+1227 QEPLVLFGPEGPA
-1241 APDQLNAL
+1241 AASDRLKAL
-1249 LPNLPAIQFRNLRLR
+1249 VPNLSPIQFRDLRLR
-1264 LGPNLSVDMPPL
+1264 LGPNLSVDMPPI

-1298 GLIRLNSGRISLFS
+1298 GLIHLDSGRISLPS
-1312 STFRLDHRAPNVAVF
+1312 SSFRLDHRAPNVAVF

-1347 SVGLSTIGSSESG
+1347 SVGLSTNGSPGSG
-1360 SIFEESQLGALDAVS
+1360 SIFDEPQLGALDDIS
-1375 SVSGGNFQ
+1375 TVSGGNFQ
-1383 LIRVTV
+1383 LIRVTLEV
-1389 EAIGPANRLRENLV
+1389 SGPANRFRENLV

-1472 VKTEDDR
+1472 VKTEEDR

-1516 PKASVSYQISPST
+1516 PQASVSYQISPST

>member
-1 MGETRRIPWSGR
+1 MGETRRIPWPGQ

-20 ITGGVVAGCW
+20 IAGGVVAGCW

-35 AADLVARLTP
+35 AAHLVTRWTP
-45 SLETSISR
+45 SVEEAISR

-59 ELGEYRGLLP
+59 ELGEYRGVLP
-69 WGVAIGRSRILPAE
+69 WGVAIGRSRILPSE

-89 SVSGLTIRFDPIA
+89 SVSGLTVRFDPLA

-114 LQGAVARLS
+114 LEGAVARLS
-123 RNAAGGYWIPGRGLP
+123 RNANGGYWIAGRGTP

-160 PSGQTLL
+160 PSGQSLR
-167 VGGRFSQNL
+167 VDGRFSQNF
-176 DARTFSTALR
+176 DARSFNTALR
-186 LGWSDQKGGLRL
+186 LRWSDQTGGLRL
-198 EGRGRWDRSRLDLHG
+198 EGRGRLDRSRLDLRG
-213 RMDGLALDRLAALVS
+213 RMDGLLLDRLTTLV
-228 PRDDLR
+228 PGRDDL
-234 ISGRL
+234 SVNGRL

-244 LQWRQGR
+244 LQWRDGR
-251 PACRGSLRLRE
+251 PACSGNVRLRG
-262 LEVRSASLP
+262 LEVRTASLP
-271 DPLTTPQLALG
+271 DPLTTPQLTLG

-305 GDVILQRSLD
+305 GDVVLQRSLD

-320 QRKGHDD
+320 RRKGHDD
-327 DLDIRMDGPWAA
+327 DLDVRLDGPWAT

-348 DLPEQVDLK
+348 DLPERMNLE
-357 GPLQIKAQ
+357 GPLQINAQ
-365 LRMPWT
+365 LRLPWT
-371 DPAAPRVEVEDLQLQ
+371 KPADPQVQVDDLQLK

-391 LRLAGSAY
+391 LRLTGSAY
-399 PRLDLTSRELALTPE
+399 PRLDLTSRDLALTPE
-414 LWKDNPSLVKTLGPE
+414 LWQANPSLAKTLGPD
-429 SAVNGGFRLSGTLQ
+429 SAVTGGLRLSGTLQ

-456 ASRLHLVGDAYPRL
+456 TSRLHLVGDAYPRL
-470 NLISQDLS
+470 NLISRDLS
-478 LAPPLWS
+478 LAPQLWS
-485 AVPALRTSLG
+485 GFPALQTSLG
-495 QTGTISGKLMA
+495 ETGMISGQLTA
-506 TGPLAAPAFSLELQQ
+506 TGPLASPSLQLQLQQ
-521 GGNPF
+521 GGNPL
-526 LERWNLKAGWS
+526 LERWDLKAGWS
-537 AASSLL
+537 AATSLL

-555 SGQLPLALGAN
+555 SGQLPLALGDN

-593 SLGGTIAARGRLQGP
+593 PLGGTIAAKGRLQGP
-608 LDTLRPDLA
+608 LDQLRPDLA
-617 LELTNPRVGALQ
+617 LELTNPRFGPLQ
-629 LAERWKGRMQGALG
+629 LLERWKGRLQGALG
-643 QDLTLALESRAHS
+643 QDLTLAMESRSHS
-656 GSLRATLGSDGWPR
+656 GSLNAALGSDGWPR
-670 RVQVQRDDGALEL
+670 RVRVQRDDGALEL
-683 QAQGGERRYRWN
+683 QALGDDRRYRWN
-695 AEGFPLDGLQVILA
+695 AEDFAFDGLQVILA
-709 AQSRSE
+709 EQSRAE
-715 GLSGRLDGSGELRV
+715 GVSGRLDGSGDLSV
-729 SPFLLSGSLS
+729 SPFRLSGNLS
-739 LDQPTAFGVNFTAAN
+739 LDQPTAFGVNVIAAS

-761 VAFQLQGDL
+761 GAFQLEGDL

-775 QVGFTATGRLG
+775 QVGFRASGRLG
-786 GALSSRADA
+786 GALSSRAEA

-802 LVNLARQLR
+802 LVNLARQL
-811 NKDPL
+811 NNNEAIDG
-816 DELERGRAEDL
+816 LERGRAEDL

-863 GIDPSD
+863 GIDPAD

-878 ILNGPDLAGLNL
+878 NLNGPDLASLTL

-919 GPLRAGEGR
+919 GPLRSGEGR

-948 LRGALGV
+948 LRGGV
-955 TGRYRLDA
+955 GLTGRYRLDE
-963 RGGPLI
+963 RDGPLV

-982 SALRLERRSIVLN
+982 SELRLERRSIVLN

-1003 ALRASKAGESIT
+1003 ALRAGNASEPIT
-1015 IVGAVP
+1015 IVGALP
-1021 LQASSPL
+1021 LQASAPL

-1038 LNFLTALSGDSVEL
+1038 LNFFTALTGDFLEL
-1052 KRGAMDLRLMLRG
+1052 KRGSMDLRLMLRG

-1071 ANGFLVMDNLDL
+1071 ANGFLVMDNLEL
-1083 RIRDQQ
+1083 RILDQQ
-1089 LRRLRASVLFDFN
+1089 LRRLKASVLFDFN

-1110 AQLASGGQ
+1110 AQLASGGE

-1127 FDPVD
+1127 FAPVN
-1132 EPDPLT
+1132 EPTPLT
-1138 LELVKARI
+1138 LELLKARI
-1146 EQEALQVVADA
+1146 EQQALQVVANT
-1157 KVTLSGVISRPVISG
+1157 KVTLNGVISRPVISG
-1172 EISLDQGGIRPRG
+1172 EISLDEGRIRPRS
-1185 GLLSRLRP
+1185 GLLSRLRQ
-1193 GRALPSTLSPGI
+1193 GRALPSMLSAGI
-1205 QDASSVVAP
+1205 QSASSVVAP
-1214 VQLNTLMQEKWDF
+1214 VQLNTLIEEKWDF
-1227 QEPLVLFGPGVPVA
+1227 QEPLVLFGPDVPAA
-1241 APDQLNAL
+1241 APDRLKAL
-1249 LPNLPAIQFRNLRLR
+1249 LPNLSSIQFRDLRLR
-1264 LGPNLSVDMPPL
+1264 LGPNLSVDMPPIA
-1276 VSFRGGGQLLLNGPL
+1276 SFRGGGQLLLNGAL
-1291 DPSLKVR
+1291 DPSLKLR
-1298 GLIRLNSGRISLFS
+1298 GLIKLNSGRISLPS
-1312 STFRLDHRAPNVAVF
+1312 SSFRLDHRAPNVAVF
-1327 TPALGLV
+1327 TPALGLI

-1347 SVGLSTIGSSESG
+1347 SVGLSTIGSPGSG
-1360 SIFEESQLGALDAVS
+1360 SIFDEPQLGPLDAVS
-1375 SVSGGNFQ
+1375 TVSGGNFQ
-1383 LIRVTV
+1383 LIRVTLEV
-1389 EAIGPANRLRENLV
+1389 TGPANRFRENLV

-1516 PKASVSYQISPST
+1516 PQASVSYQISPST

>member
-1 MGETRRIPWSGR
+1 MGETRRIPWPGR
-13 RLSAGLL
+13 RLSVGLL
-20 ITGGVVAGCW
+20 ISGGVVAGCW

-35 AADLVARLTP
+35 AAHLVTRWTP
-45 SLETSISR
+45 SVEAAISR

-59 ELGEYRGLLP
+59 QLGEYRGVLP
-69 WGVAIGRSRILPAE
+69 WGVAIGRSRILPSD
-83 QDRSQV
+83 QDRSEV
-89 SVSGLTIRFDPIA
+89 SVSGLTVRLDPLA

-114 LQGAVARLS
+114 LEGAVARLS
-123 RNAAGGYWIPGRGLP
+123 RNANGMYWIAGRGTP
-138 GSQPPRLD
+138 GAQPLRLD

-160 PSGQTLL
+160 PSGQSLL
-167 VGGRFSQNL
+167 VDGRFSQNL
-176 DARTFSTALR
+176 DARSFNTALR
-186 LGWSDQKGGLRL
+186 LRWSDQMGGLQL
-198 EGRGRWDRSRLDLHG
+198 EGRGHWDRSRLDLRG
-213 RMDGLALDRLAALVS
+213 RMDGLVLDRLTAQVS
-228 PRDDLR
+228 GRDDL
-234 ISGRL
+234 SVKGRL

-244 LQWRQGR
+244 LQWRDGR
-251 PACRGSLRLRE
+251 PDCSGNVRLRG
-262 LEVRSASLP
+262 LEVRTASLP

-305 GDVILQRSLD
+305 GDVVLQRSLD

-320 QRKGHDD
+320 RRKGRDD
-327 DLDIRMDGPWAA
+327 DLDMRLDGPWAA

-348 DLPEQVDLK
+348 DLPERMNLE
-357 GPLQIKAQ
+357 GPLQINAQ
-365 LRMPWT
+365 LRLPWT
-371 DPAAPRVEVEDLQLQ
+371 KPADPQVQVDDLQLK

-391 LRLAGSAY
+391 LRLTGS
-399 PRLDLTSRELALTPE
+399 
-414 LWKDNPSLVKTLGPE
+414 
-429 SAVNGGFRLSGTLQ
+429 
-443 KPELAVDL
+443 
-451 RMRAG
+451 
-456 ASRLHLVGDAYPRL
+456 AYPRL
-470 NLISQDLS
+470 NLISRDLS
-478 LAPPLWS
+478 LAPQLWS
-485 AVPALRTSLG
+485 GFPALQTSLG

-506 TGPLAAPAFSLELQQ
+506 TGPLTSPSLQLHLQQ
-521 GGNPF
+521 GANPL
-526 LERWNLKAGWS
+526 LERWDLKAGWS
-537 AASSLL
+537 AATSLL
-543 VLDRFNSPLLDG
+543 VLGRFNSPLLDG

-581 LALDRFSDLAGV
+581 LALARFSDLAGV
-593 SLGGTIAARGRLQGP
+593 PLGGTIAAKGRLQGP
-608 LDTLRPDLA
+608 LDQLRPDLA
-617 LELTNPRVGALQ
+617 LELTNPRFGPLQ
-629 LAERWKGRMQGALG
+629 LVERWKGRLQGALG
-643 QDLTLALESRAHS
+643 QDLTLALESSSHS
-656 GSLRATLGSDGWPR
+656 GSLKAALGSDGWPR
-670 RVQVQRDDGALEL
+670 RVRVQRDDGALEL
-683 QAQGGERRYRWN
+683 QALGDDRRYRWN
-695 AEGFPLDGLQVILA
+695 AEGFAFDGLQVILA
-709 AQSRSE
+709 EQSRAD
-715 GLSGRLDGSGELRV
+715 GLSGRLDGSGELSV
-729 SPFLLSGSLS
+729 SPFRLSGSLS
-739 LDQPTAFGVNFTAAN
+739 LDQPTAFGVNVIAAS

-761 VAFQLQGDL
+761 GAFQLEGDL

-775 QVGFTATGRLG
+775 QVDFSASGRVG
-786 GALSSRADA
+786 GALSSRADL
-795 EGLSVPW
+795 ERLSVPW

-811 NKDPL
+811 NNEVSDG
-816 DELERGRAEDL
+816 LERGRAEDL

-852 LLDYE
+852 LLEYE
-857 RDHPQK
+857 RNHPQR
-863 GIDPSD
+863 GIDPAD

-878 ILNGPDLAGLNL
+878 ILNGPDLASLSL

-919 GPLRAGEGR
+919 GPLKSGEGR

-943 PLPST
+943 PLPSS
-948 LRGALGV
+948 LRGGV
-955 TGRYRLDA
+955 GLTGRYRLDE
-963 RGGPLI
+963 RGGPRV

-982 SALRLERRSIVLN
+982 SELRLERRSIVLD

-1003 ALRASKAGESIT
+1003 ALRASNASEPIT
-1015 IVGAVP
+1015 IVGALP
-1021 LQASSPL
+1021 LQASAPL

-1038 LNFLTALSGDSVEL
+1038 LNFLTALTEDSLEL
-1052 KRGAMDLRLMLRG
+1052 KSGAMDLRLMLRG

-1071 ANGFLVMDNLDL
+1071 ANGFLVMDNLEL
-1083 RIRDQQ
+1083 RILDQQ
-1089 LRRLRASVLFDFN
+1089 LRRLKASVLFDFN

-1110 AQLASGGQ
+1110 AQLASGGE
-1118 LRGRGSIGL
+1118 LRGSGSIGL
-1127 FDPVD
+1127 FAPVN
-1132 EPDPLT
+1132 EPTPLT
-1138 LELVKARI
+1138 LELLKARI
-1146 EQEALQVVADA
+1146 EQQALQVVANA
-1157 KVTLSGVISRPVISG
+1157 KVTLNGVISRPVISG
-1172 EISLDQGGIRPRG
+1172 EVSLDQGGIRPSG
-1185 GLLSRLRP
+1185 GLLSRLRQ
-1193 GRALPSTLSPGI
+1193 GGALPSTLSAGI
-1205 QDASSVVAP
+1205 QSASSVVEP
-1214 VQLNTLMQEKWDF
+1214 VQLNTLIEEKWDF
-1227 QEPLVLFGPGVPVA
+1227 QEPLVLFGPEGPA
-1241 APDQLNAL
+1241 AASDRLKAL
-1249 LPNLPAIQFRNLRLR
+1249 VPNLSPIQFRDLRLR
-1264 LGPNLSVDMPPL
+1264 LGPNLSVDMPPI

-1298 GLIRLNSGRISLFS
+1298 GLIHLDSGRISLPS
-1312 STFRLDHRAPNVAVF
+1312 SSFRLDHRAPNVAVF

-1347 SVGLSTIGSSESG
+1347 SVGLSTNGSPGSG
-1360 SIFEESQLGALDAVS
+1360 SIFDEPQLGALDDIS
-1375 SVSGGNFQ
+1375 TVSGGNFQ
-1383 LIRVTV
+1383 LIRVTLEV
-1389 EAIGPANRLRENLV
+1389 SGPANRFRENLV

-1472 VKTEDDR
+1472 VKTEEDR

-1516 PKASVSYQISPST
+1516 PQASVSYQISPST